1 PVHTVCVENDAHA
14 AVTSLA
20 ELHAMPSARHMESIG
35 SYVPGVHLN
44 TPDVAGSMQV
54 QQTYITTH
62 GNLPQDST
70 YLLDGMLINS
80 TIADGR
86 AQNYID
92 NAIVQETTYQTSS
105 VTAEVSAGG
114 VYTNMVPKDGGN
126 QFRGDV
132 FLGWVNSGF
141 VGNNI

>member
-1 PVHTVCVENDAHA
+1 
-14 AVTSLA
+14 
-20 ELHAMPSARHMESIG
+20 MQSIV
-35 SYVPGVHLN
+35 SYVPGVHLS

-62 GNLPQDST
+62 GNLPQHST
-70 YLLDGMLINS
+70 FLLDGMLINS

-105 VTAEVSAGG
+105 VTAEVSGGG

-126 QFRGDV
+126 QFHGDL
-132 FLGWVNSGF
+132 FPGGGGARLSGANHARKRENPR
-141 VGNNI
+141 VKG